1 MKEASIF
8 SKPFVAA
15 AIVLFLLAVDQ
26 LVKAL
31 VEAYLPLQE
40 AVHLIPHLALYRTY
54 NLGVAFSML
63 SDVDGW
69 LIVAMRLLI
78 VGFVIWVWRKT
89 EKPRTFSH
97 IGFALII
104 AGAAGNIADK
114 FVYGHVVDYILFY
127 TETWSFAVF
136 NLADTF
142 ISVGAACVVLDEFLH
157 ARSEKKKT
165 ASADN

>member
-1 MKEASIF
+1 MKKASIF
-8 SKPFVAA
+8 SKPIVAT

-69 LIVAMRLLI
+69 LIVCMRLLI
-78 VGFVIWVWRKT
+78 VAFVIWVWRKT
-89 EKPRTFSH
+89 ETTRTFSH
-97 IGFALII
+97 LGFALII
-104 AGAAGNIADK
+104 AGAAGNITDK
-114 FVYGHVVDYILFY
+114 LIYGHVVDYILFF
-127 TETWSFAVF
+127 TQTWSFAVF
-136 NLADTF
+136 NLADAF

-157 ARSEKKKT
+157 ARLEKKN
-165 ASADN
+165 AVSDNK